1 MLIFFNLLRRI
12 SLRKLILVGFT
23 MAILPLVLALVF
35 AVTAVKELA
44 VSSQKTAYR
53 VAQIS
58 QKKELLRERLTDFER
73 KAKRYLIL
81 EDAESR
87 VALETVHRDLGE
99 VISNL
104 LSLTEEPA
112 LVAQLQ
118 RFSVE
123 EGGIFQH
130 VSNMAIEPTAK
141 PEKVDTRRSGATRE
155 QRDRPRKAR
164 MEKTDEMFSTLNL
177 KAKELAR
184 GFSGIVDSEV
194 DNLESRSSAVQRRM
208 LQESS
213 VLLPISVVLI
223 SFVTFFIIRS
233 VRQMDHAIRKLGA
246 GDFIRPIQVT
256 GPKDLEYLGERL
268 DWLRS
273 RLRGLEEAKQQF
285 IRHVSHEIK
294 TPLATIH
301 EGTELLAD
309 EVVGELNTE
318 QREIAQIVVSNTQ
331 KLDTLIA
338 ELINYSQ
345 VNARPG
351 AMLRETVNMARLV
364 SELIDDYQIRLRTK
378 SIELTEQLRP
388 VELDGNPD
396 QLRTVVDNLLSNAVK
411 YSPVGGEICVT
422 LRQNGGHME
431 LEVEDDGPGIEPD
444 ERKHV
449 FEPFFQGKAAREDG
463 IAGTGMGLA
472 IVSECVSGHHGKV
485 EALEPRPNK
494 KGARI
499 RVQIPLRLD

>member
-1 MLIFFNLLRRI
+1 MVILFNLLRRI
-12 SLRKLILVGFT
+12 SLRKLILVGFA
-23 MAILPLVLALVF
+23 MAILPLVLALMF

-58 QKKELLRERLTDFER
+58 QKKELLREKLTDFER
-73 KAKRYLIL
+73 KVKRYLVL
-81 EDAESR
+81 EDEESR
-87 VALETVHRDLGE
+87 LAFETVHRDLSE
-99 VISNL
+99 VIGNL
-104 LSLTEEPA
+104 LSLTEDPA
-112 LVAQLQ
+112 LIAALRQFAL
-118 RFSVE
+118 E
-123 EGGIFQH
+123 EDGVYQH
-130 VSNMAIEPTAK
+130 VSNMSFEPMAK
-141 PEKVDTRRSGATRE
+141 VEKVNGRRSASTRE
-155 QRDRPRKAR
+155 QRDRPRKERVEA
-164 MEKTDEMFSTLNL
+164 TDEMFSTLNQ
-177 KAKELAR
+177 KSRELAR
-184 GFSGIVDSEV
+184 AFSGIVDSEV
-194 DNLESRSSAVQRRM
+194 DNLEHRSDVVQRRM

-213 VLLPISVVLI
+213 VLLPISVLLI

-246 GDFIRPIQVT
+246 GDFIQPIQVT

-273 RLRGLEEAKQQF
+273 RLRALEEGKQQF

-364 SELIDDYQIRLRTK
+364 SELIEDYQIRLRTK
-378 SIELTEQLRP
+378 SIGLIEHLRP

-411 YSPVGGEICVT
+411 YSPIGGEIRVS

-431 LEVEDDGPGIEPD
+431 LEVEDDGPGIEAD

-449 FEPFFQGKAAREDG
+449 FEPFFQGRAARKEG
-463 IAGTGMGLA
+463 VAGSGMGLA

>member
-1 MLIFFNLLRRI
+1 MLILFNLLRRI

-87 VALETVHRDLGE
+87 LALETVHRDLSE

-123 EGGIFQH
+123 EGGIYQH
-130 VSNMAIEPTAK
+130 VSNMSIEPLPK
-141 PEKVDTRRSGATRE
+141 PEKVDSRRSGTTRE
-155 QRDRPRKAR
+155 LRDRSRKAR
-164 MEKTDEMFSTLNL
+164 MEKADEMFSAINL

-184 GFSGIVDSEV
+184 GFSGVVDAEV
-194 DNLESRSSAVQRRM
+194 DNLESRSDAVQRRM

-246 GDFIRPIQVT
+246 GDFVQPIQVT

-351 AMLRETVNMARLV
+351 AMLRETVDMAKLV
-364 SELIDDYQIRLRTK
+364 SELIEDYQIRLRTK
-378 SIELTEQLRP
+378 SIELVERLRP

-411 YSPVGGEICVT
+411 YSPVGGEIRMT
-422 LRQNGGHME
+422 LRPNGGHME

-449 FEPFFQGKAAREDG
+449 FEPFFQGKAAREEG

-485 EALEPRPNK
+485 EALEPRPDK

>member
-1 MLIFFNLLRRI
+1 MLIFFNLLRAI

-23 MAILPLVLALVF
+23 VAILPLVLALVF

-58 QKKELLRERLTDFER
+58 QKKEMLREKLTDFER
-73 KAKRYLIL
+73 KAKRLMVL
-81 EDAESR
+81 EDSASR
-87 VALETVHRDLGE
+87 LAFEAVHRDFGE

-104 LSLTEEPA
+104 LSLTDDSA

-118 RFSVE
+118 QFSVD
-123 EGGIFQH
+123 EGAIYQH
-130 VSNMAIEPTAK
+130 VSTISNESAARS
-141 PEKVDTRRSGATRE
+141 EKTNSRRSGATRE
-155 QRDRPRKAR
+155 LRDGIRKVR
-164 MEKTDEMFSTLNL
+164 LEKADEMFSALNL
-177 KAKELAR
+177 KARNLAR
-184 GFSGIVDSEV
+184 GFSEIVDFEV
-194 DNLESRSSAVQRRM
+194 DNLESRSDAVQRRM

-213 VLLPISVVLI
+213 VLLPVSVVLI

-233 VRQMDHAIRKLGA
+233 VRQMDRAIRKLGA
-246 GDFIRPIQVT
+246 GDLIRPIEVT

-273 RLRGLEEAKQQF
+273 RLRALEEGKQQF

-318 QREIAQIVVSNTQ
+318 QSEIAQIVVSNTQ

-345 VNARPG
+345 VNTRPG
-351 AMLRETVNMARLV
+351 ALLRETVNMGKLV
-364 SELIDDYQIRLRTK
+364 SELIEDYQIRLRTK
-378 SIELTEQLRP
+378 SIELTDQLRS
-388 VELDGNPD
+388 VEIDGNPD

-411 YSPVGGEICVT
+411 YSPIGGEIRVT
-422 LRQNGGHME
+422 LRHNGGHME

-449 FEPFFQGKAAREDG
+449 FEPFFQGKAARKDG
-463 IAGTGMGLA
+463 VAGTGMGLA
-472 IVSECVSGHHGKV
+472 IVGECVSGHHGKV
-485 EALEPRPNK
+485 EALEPRSDK

>member
-1 MLIFFNLLRRI
+1 MPILFNLLRRI

-23 MAILPLVLALVF
+23 MAILPLALALVF

-58 QKKELLRERLTDFER
+58 QKKELLREKLTDFER

-87 VALETVHRDLGE
+87 QAFEAVHRDLGE
-99 VISNL
+99 VVSNL
-104 LSLTEEPA
+104 LSLTDEPA
-112 LVAQLQ
+112 LVALLQ
-118 RFSVE
+118 QFSVE
-123 EGGIFQH
+123 EGGIRQH
-130 VSNMAIEPTAK
+130 VSTMSNEPAAK
-141 PEKVDTRRSGATRE
+141 PEKADSRRFRAARE
-155 QRDRPRKAR
+155 RTGKAR
-164 MEKTDEMFSTLNL
+164 MEQADEMFSALNL
-177 KAKELAR
+177 KARELAR

-194 DNLESRSSAVQRRM
+194 DNLEHRSAAVQRRM

-223 SFVTFFIIRS
+223 SFVSFFIIRS

-246 GDFIRPIQVT
+246 GDFVRPIQVT

-273 RLRGLEEAKQQF
+273 RLRALEEAKQQF

-318 QREIAQIVVSNTQ
+318 QSEIAQIVVSNTQ

-351 AMLRETVNMARLV
+351 AMLRETVNMAKLV
-364 SELIDDYQIRLRTK
+364 SELIEDYQIRLRTK
-378 SIELTEQLRP
+378 SIELTDQLRP
-388 VELDGNPD
+388 VDVDGNPD

-411 YSPVGGEICVT
+411 YSPVGGEIRVT

-444 ERKHV
+444 ERKQV
-449 FEPFFQGKAAREDG
+449 FEPFFQGKASREDG
-463 IAGTGMGLA
+463 VAGTGMGLA

-485 EALEPRPNK
+485 EALEPRPDK

>member
-1 MLIFFNLLRRI
+1 MLILFNLLRRI

-23 MAILPLVLALVF
+23 MAILPLLLALVF

-73 KAKRYLIL
+73 KAKRYLVL

-87 VALETVHRDLGE
+87 LAFEAVHRDLSE
-99 VISNL
+99 VIGNL

-112 LVAQLQ
+112 LVVQLQ

-123 EGGIFQH
+123 EGGIYHH
-130 VSNMAIEPTAK
+130 VSNMSAEPLAK
-141 PEKVDTRRSGATRE
+141 PEKVGSRAGSTRE
-155 QRDRPRKAR
+155 RRDRSTKAR
-164 MEKTDEMFSTLNL
+164 IEKADEMFSAINVR
-177 KAKELAR
+177 AKELAR
-184 GFSGIVDSEV
+184 GFSSVVDAEV
-194 DNLESRSSAVQRRM
+194 DNLQARSDAVQRRM
-208 LQESS
+208 LQQSS
-213 VLLPISVVLI
+213 ILLPISVVLI

-246 GDFIRPIQVT
+246 GDFVQPIQVT

-351 AMLRETVNMARLV
+351 AMLREMVDMAKLV
-364 SELIDDYQIRLRTK
+364 SDLIEDYQIRLRTK
-378 SIELTEQLRP
+378 SIELVDRLLP
-388 VELDGNPD
+388 VELEGNPD

-411 YSPVGGEICVT
+411 YSPVGGEIRVT
-422 LRQNGGHME
+422 LRPNGGHME

-449 FEPFFQGKAAREDG
+449 FEPFFQGKAAREQG

-485 EALEPRPNK
+485 EALEPRPDK

>member
-1 MLIFFNLLRRI
+1 MLIFLNLLRTI

-23 MAILPLVLALVF
+23 VAILPLVLALVF

-58 QKKELLRERLTDFER
+58 QKKEMLREKLTDFER
-73 KAKRYLIL
+73 KAKRLMVL
-81 EDAESR
+81 EDEPSR
-87 VALETVHRDLGE
+87 LAFEAAHRDLGE
-99 VISNL
+99 VIGNL
-104 LSLTEEPA
+104 LSLTEESG
-112 LVAQLQ
+112 LVVQLRQ
-118 RFSVE
+118 FSE
-123 EGGIFQH
+123 EEAAIYQY
-130 VSNMAIEPTAK
+130 VSSDELASK
-141 PEKVDTRRSGATRE
+141 PEKSDARLAVAARE
-155 QRDRPRKAR
+155 PRARVRKTR
-164 MEKTDEMFSTLNL
+164 MEKADELFSALGL
-177 KAKELAR
+177 KARDLTR

-194 DNLESRSSAVQRRM
+194 GDLENRSAAVQRRM

-213 VLLPISVVLI
+213 ILLPISVVLI

-233 VRQMDHAIRKLGA
+233 VRQMDRAIRKLGA

-273 RLRGLEEAKQQF
+273 RLRTLEEAKQQF

-351 AMLRETVNMARLV
+351 ALLRETVDMAKLV
-364 SELIDDYQIRLRTK
+364 TELIEDYQIRLRAK
-378 SIELTEQLRP
+378 SVELTEHLRP
-388 VELDGNPD
+388 VEIDGNPD

-411 YSPVGGEICVT
+411 YSPLGGEIRVT

-444 ERKHV
+444 ERKQV

-463 IAGTGMGLA
+463 VAGTGMGLA

-485 EALEPRPNK
+485 DALEPRPDK